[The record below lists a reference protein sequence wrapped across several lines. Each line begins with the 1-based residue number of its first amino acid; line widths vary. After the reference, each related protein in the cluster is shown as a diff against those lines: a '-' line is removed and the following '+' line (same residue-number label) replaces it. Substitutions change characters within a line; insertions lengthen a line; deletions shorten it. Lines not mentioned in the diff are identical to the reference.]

1 MKSAYDV
8 VVVGAGPA
16 GAVAARRAA
25 EGGLSTLLLEKR
37 PEIGVPVRCAE
48 AIGAEIC
55 LPFIQLDPKW
65 IDAEISAFCIY
76 NAAGEGVKVPPAE
89 PTLVVNRKVFD
100 LELVKIAARCGAE
113 VYTSAPAVGI
123 MLDKKQVVGVRV
135 EHLGRTMEISARL
148 VVAADGVEGQ
158 VAQWAGL
165 RIQPGLGDFYSGVE
179 FLLGNLKNRIDP
191 ATCEY
196 HLNRAYAPGGYLWVF
211 PKGEDTANV
220 GLVFSGDQAPER
232 PAFTLLEEFIAR
244 RYPGASVLGVISG
257 GIPITGAVKNMV
269 ADGLVLV
276 GDAAHQADPLTA
288 GGINLGMI
296 GADLAMQAGVPAV
309 KAGDVSARQ
318 LKSYPDAW
326 RKRFGAMHA
335 AMYRMRKILAGMD
348 PQRLD
353 ALVHRAGELDLQNMA
368 LGDILLALLKSDPK
382 LLFEARMLITTGL
395 IMK

>member
-48 AIGAEIC
+48 AIGAELC
-55 LPFIQLDPKW
+55 LPFIQPDPKW

-89 PTLVVNRKVFD
+89 PTLIVNRKVFD

-123 MLDKKQVVGVRV
+123 MLDKKQVVGVKV

-179 FLLGNLKNRIDP
+179 FLLGNLKNRVDP

-232 PAFTLLEEFIAR
+232 PAFTLLEEFAAR

-309 KAGDVSARQ
+309 KGGDVSARR
-318 LKSYPDAW
+318 LKAYPESW
-326 RKRFGAMHA
+326 RKRFAAMHA

-353 ALVHRAGELDLQNMA
+353 ALVHRASEMDLPNMA

-382 LLFEARMLITTGL
+382 LLFEARTLITTGL

>member
-1 MKSAYDV
+1 
-8 VVVGAGPA
+8 
-16 GAVAARRAA
+16 
-25 EGGLSTLLLEKR
+25 
-37 PEIGVPVRCAE
+37 
-48 AIGAEIC
+48 
-55 LPFIQLDPKW
+55 
-65 IDAEISAFCIY
+65 
-76 NAAGEGVKVPPAE
+76 
-89 PTLVVNRKVFD
+89 
-100 LELVKIAARCGAE
+100 
-113 VYTSAPAVGI
+113 
-123 MLDKKQVVGVRV
+123 
-135 EHLGRTMEISARL
+135 
-148 VVAADGVEGQ
+148 
-158 VAQWAGL
+158 
-165 RIQPGLGDFYSGVE
+165 
-179 FLLGNLKNRIDP
+179 
-191 ATCEY
+191 
-196 HLNRAYAPGGYLWVF
+196 
-211 PKGEDTANV
+211 
-220 GLVFSGDQAPER
+220 
-232 PAFTLLEEFIAR
+232 
-244 RYPGASVLGVISG
+244 
-257 GIPITGAVKNMV
+257 MV